1 MTTKHVPATALPWE
15 PLRGKT
21 GIFGNEESMRHAHG
35 VNAVEP
41 KNYGGSRVVQLDANN
56 VRRDMEYIAHA
67 ANAYPKLVE
76 ALHDV
81 LQWANIGVS
90 ECDQGG
96 DDTEAAE
103 ALLRSLGEEA

>member
-1 MTTKHVPATALPWE
+1 MTTKHVPATALPY
-15 PLRGKT
+15 LALT
-21 GIFGNEESMRHAHG
+21 GQHSDEGRISYTGPNGHQLVLAHVFDG
-35 VNAVEP
+35 IDFASAPMNTDYLV
-41 KNYGGSRVVQLDANN
+41 
-56 VRRDMEYIAHA
+56 HA